1 MENKEDYVFI
11 NENLNI
17 NEEKNITEE
26 KNIINE
32 NNFNE
37 EKNISNEKSNISNSS
52 NEINQ
57 SNQSNQELKKDSDN
71 IIKKDENKNET
82 TSKIIEEKKEI
93 KSETSKEN
101 IKNYNQII
109 KDYITKS
116 AQDTKYDEQIKDNPI
131 SLFDSI
137 DEQKIKSW
145 ESTLSKISPNTL
157 KISNDKE
164 QQILS
169 DLIQTKEQIV
179 IKNDCKRTRVRESK
193 IFDNYIEILERILS
207 YYCYKYKATY
217 KQGLNEIFGPLL
229 LMKYKL
235 KNYSLASIINLGA
248 RLIDVFLPNYFYEK
262 EIFSLKSALGLFI
275 ILLKYHEPTV
285 YNKLD
290 KLEIRPEIYAT
301 NWLVNYMSGK
311 MTLNCFFELWD
322 EMINIKDP
330 LFIQFMLVAIIKNN
344 REMIINCQE
353 NFVATIMTTLAIRS
367 KEELIAVTKTALEL
381 REKTPYSFR
390 ILANKI
396 GFLRKNNKEIKSNYE
411 KYQPEILPAMPIFPS
426 EVLFITYK
434 YEIDCIDSR
443 CRNYIKSLEKISP
456 DFRLRNRVVKKRGE
470 SRTVKEKN
478 KMYDYNSLAIIDKN
492 HLCEKCDMKIQKNM
506 KYILLDLRILQYA
519 EGDDDTDKTG
529 FLPMMINVS
538 QEELKSES
546 FSNIMTNRFI
556 TERGNY
562 HFIFLTSTTDTFANF
577 ENNYYMDNIS
587 EEDRKKML
595 FGVIKQQKID
605 KELDINNAMKK
616 LSLKQTYKLKEYDNM
631 RKTLKEMTKHNFPYI
646 GYVYGGFNEVHKVS
660 KIFKVDLLFHNKDT
674 CLLCNEKSKSS
685 KSVKK
690 EKEEGNEEEKNE
702 LYKSLWEH
710 KKKIK
715 YKNLDIFFKNP
726 NNQMH
731 LCVLKEYRN
740 KNIEKEQVQI
750 LINELFD
757 KFEVE
762 IYKFDKQKQYID
774 FENTIQIMDKKEKKK
789 YYDLGNDENDEDT
802 NKDLELTLLEKV
814 SVVDIISIKA
824 QNSNNIV
831 NVSIRDENKKEKF
844 GLFKKKEN
852 NYITHVIVFDFSSSK
867 DSKNFVL
874 SFKNLINLYKEKI
887 KNK

>member
-1 MENKEDYVFI
+1 MKEKEIDLVI

-17 NEEKNITEE
+17 NEEKNITNE
-26 KNIINE
+26 KT
-32 NNFNE
+32 
-37 EKNISNEKSNISNSS
+37 NISISS
-52 NEINQ
+52 NETNQ
-57 SNQSNQELKKDSDN
+57 SNLDLKKESEK
-71 IIKKDENKNET
+71 IIKKDEEKNET
-82 TSKIIEEKKEI
+82 TSKIIDEKKEI
-93 KSETSKEN
+93 IKETLKEN
-101 IKNYNQII
+101 IKNYNQIV
-109 KDYITKS
+109 KDYL
-116 AQDTKYDEQIKDNPI
+116 AQSNQDIKYDEQIKDNPI

-145 ESTLSKISPNTL
+145 ESSLYKISPNTQ
-157 KISNDKE
+157 KISKDKE

-169 DLIQTKEQIV
+169 ALIQTKDQVV
-179 IKNDCKRTRVRESK
+179 IKNDCKRTRVRESR
-193 IFDNYIEILERILS
+193 IYNNYIEILERVLT
-207 YYCYKYKATY
+207 YYCYKYKAIY
-217 KQGLNEIFGPLL
+217 KQGLNEIFGPLV
-229 LMKYKL
+229 LMQYKL
-235 KNYSLASIINLGA
+235 KNYSLVSIINLGA

-262 EIFSLKSALGLFI
+262 DIFSLKSALGLFI

-285 YNKLD
+285 FNKLD

-301 NWLVNYMSGK
+301 NWLVNYISGK

-322 EMINIKDP
+322 EMLNIKDP
-330 LFIQFMLVAIIKNN
+330 LFIQFMLVAIIKKY
-344 REMIINCQE
+344 REMIINSQE
-353 NFVATIMTTLAIRS
+353 NFVATIMISLAIRS
-367 KEELIAVTKTALEL
+367 KEELIAVTKTALDL

-396 GFLRKNNKEIKSNYE
+396 GFLRKNNKDININYE

-434 YEIDCIDSR
+434 SEIDCIDSR
-443 CRNYIKSLEKISP
+443 CRNYIKSLEKVTP
-456 DFRLRNRVVKKRGE
+456 DFRLKSRVVKKRGE
-470 SRTVKEKN
+470 SKTVKEKN
-478 KMYDYNSLAIIDKN
+478 KIYDYNSLAIIDKS

-538 QEELKSES
+538 QEELKSED
-546 FSNIMTNRFI
+546 FCNIINNRFI

-562 HFIFLTSTTDTFANF
+562 HFIFLTSTTDTFAKF

-595 FGVIKQQKID
+595 FGVIKPQKID
-605 KELDINNAMKK
+605 KELDINNAMKQ
-616 LSLKQTYKLKEYDNM
+616 LSLKQTYKLKEYDNL
-631 RKTLKEMTKHNFPYI
+631 RRTLKTMTKHNFPYI
-646 GYVYGGFNEVHKVS
+646 GYVYGGFNDVHKES
-660 KIFKVDLLFHNKDT
+660 KRFKVDLLFHNKET
-674 CLLCNEKSKSS
+674 CLLCNDKAKSS
-685 KSVKK
+685 NSVKQEK
-690 EKEEGNEEEKNE
+690 EKENEEEKNE

-757 KFEVE
+757 QFEVE

-774 FENTIQIMDKKEKKK
+774 FENTIQIMDKREKKK
-789 YYDLGNDENDEDT
+789 YYDLGKDENDEDT

-814 SVVDIISIKA
+814 SVVDIVSIKA
-824 QNSNNIV
+824 NQNSNNIV

-852 NYITHVIVFDFSSSK
+852 NYITHTIVFDFSSSK
-867 DSKNFVL
+867 DSKNFIL
-874 SFKNLINLYKEKI
+874 SFKNLISLYKEKI